1 MYLAI
6 MCHYHNEQYLH
17 VSSMEGWA
25 YQTMVR
31 IGYNE
36 NNQYVIFI
44 TILYYL
50 VHVIVSQIS
59 TLIAYPVIYFWQTKW
74 CHIFRWNYIDIVLY
88 CGYRTILWVL
98 WSLVIAWMNIV
109 YYMLYERVRDT
120 TSKYINKNWIKDK
133 SEAFRQM
140 SKNYFIMFLFIT
152 YFSRKTLDLIV
163 LPGNINSFKHFRWK
177 ENRKST

>member
-17 VSSMEGWA
+17 ISSKEGWA

-50 VHVIVSQIS
+50 VHVIVLSYNKPCD
-59 TLIAYPVIYFWQTKW
+59 A
-74 CHIFRWNYIDIVLY
+74 IFLDQLLFCIVVNVQFF
-88 CGYRTILWVL
+88 RVL
-98 WSLVIAWMNIV
+98 WLLVIAWMNIV
-109 YYMLYERVRDT
+109 YYMLYERARET
-120 TSKYINKNWIKDK
+120 TSKYINKNWTKDK

-140 SKNYFIMFLFIT
+140 SKKYFIMFLFIT

-163 LPGNINSFKHFRWK
+163 LPANINSFKHFR
-177 ENRKST
+177 

>member
-17 VSSMEGWA
+17 VISMEGWA

-59 TLIAYPVIYFWQTKW
+59 TLIAYPVIYF
-74 CHIFRWNYIDIVLY
+74 
-88 CGYRTILWVL
+88 
-98 WSLVIAWMNIV
+98 
-109 YYMLYERVRDT
+109 
-120 TSKYINKNWIKDK
+120 
-133 SEAFRQM
+133 
-140 SKNYFIMFLFIT
+140 
-152 YFSRKTLDLIV
+152 
-163 LPGNINSFKHFRWK
+163 
-177 ENRKST
+177 

>member
-17 VSSMEGWA
+17 IISIEGWA

-50 VHVIVSQIS
+50 VHVIVSQINR
-59 TLIAYPVIYFWQTKW
+59 LP
-74 CHIFRWNYIDIVLY
+74 NDL
-88 CGYRTILWVL
+88 
-98 WSLVIAWMNIV
+98 LV
-109 YYMLYERVRDT
+109 T
-120 TSKYINKNWIKDK
+120 
-133 SEAFRQM
+133 
-140 SKNYFIMFLFIT
+140 
-152 YFSRKTLDLIV
+152 
-163 LPGNINSFKHFRWK
+163 H
-177 ENRKST
+177 